1 MSLLT
6 LLLIIFVAALLL
18 SYLMVKVWK
27 KSKQWLM
34 TFLQNYIGILF
45 IVSGFVKAI
54 DPLGTAY
61 KMDDYFAAFE
71 VLFQNSWFSF
81 LSPVFPFLTEYSILI
96 SVLMIVFEMLL
107 GVMLILGAFPLFTAW
122 GFLLLIILFLFLT
135 GYTYLTGYVPPD
147 INFWHFS
154 QWTAFDAANM
164 KVTTCGCFGD
174 FITFA
179 PFTSF
184 MKDVVL
190 FFPGIYFVI
199 FNKKMHQLGK
209 PFTRKLIAGI
219 STALFVLYCMSN
231 YYWNIPHFNLRPYKN
246 GVNILEQ
253 QQKEADAASR
263 TEPLRWHLKNKATGE
278 TIIVKNSEF
287 DYAKYPTEQWE
298 YVHTDFTEP
307 EIPTTQISD
316 FQVESFDGN
325 IMTEDLLTYKGLTL
339 VLVMEKLESKP
350 IPTYVTV
357 SDTVFRMDTSWIAE
371 TDSFTVV
378 QNIQEIKNY
387 NVTKYNH
394 EWKSSY
400 LKRFEQKIKPF
411 VDDAKKANIKVVAL
425 VGGDADQVE
434 SFKEKTGLDIEYYT
448 GDNIV
453 LKTIIRSNPGILL
466 LSNGTIIEQWH
477 WRRLPDFDSYS
488 RNLKVD

>member
-6 LLLIIFVAALLL
+6 LLLIILVAAALL
-18 SYLMVKVWK
+18 SFLMIKVWK
-27 KSKQWLM
+27 KSRQWLM

-45 IVSGFVKAI
+45 LVSGFVKAI

-61 KMDDYFAAFE
+61 KMEDYFAAFE

-81 LSPVFPFLTEYSILI
+81 LSPVFPFFAEYAILF

-107 GVMLILGAFPLFTAW
+107 GVMLIFGAFRVFTAW

-147 INFWHFS
+147 VNFWDFS
-154 QWTAFDAANM
+154 KWTEFNKDFM

-190 FFPGIYFVI
+190 FFPGLYFVI
-199 FNKKMHQLGK
+199 FHRKMHQIGK
-209 PFTRKLIAGI
+209 PFFRKTLTAVSAIA
-219 STALFVLYCMSN
+219 FVLYCMSN
-231 YYWNIPHFNLRPYKN
+231 YYWDIPHFNLRPFKN

-253 QQKEADAASR
+253 QQKEADAASK
-263 TEPLRWHLKNKATGE
+263 TELLAYHLKNKATQE
-278 TIIVKNSEF
+278 TIIVQAA
-287 DYAKYPTEQWE
+287 DYKFENYPTEQWE
-298 YVHTDFTEP
+298 YVHTEFTEP

-316 FQVESFDGN
+316 FQIESYEGN
-325 IMTEDLLTYKGLTL
+325 IMTEDILSYKGLTL
-339 VLVMEKLESKP
+339 ILVMDKLDSKATP
-350 IPTYVTV
+350 KYVQTA
-357 SDTVFRMDTSWIAE
+357 DTIFRMDTMMIAE
-371 TDSFTVV
+371 TDSFTVAK
-378 QNIQEIKNY
+378 NIQEIKQY
-387 NVTKYNH
+387 TVKRFDH
-394 EWKSSY
+394 SWKNSY
-400 LKRFEQKIKPF
+400 LNRFEKKIKPF
-411 VDDAKKANIKVVAL
+411 VDDAKKANIRIVAL
-425 VGGDADQVE
+425 TGADADQVA
-434 SFKEKTGLDIEYYT
+434 SFREKTGLEIEYYKV
-448 GDNIV
+448 DDII
-453 LKTIIRSNPGILL
+453 LKAMIRSNPGIML

-477 WRRLPDFDSYS
+477 WRRLPDFDNYS

>member
-6 LLLIIFVAALLL
+6 LLLIILVVAGLL
-18 SYLMVKVWK
+18 SYLMIKVWK

-81 LSPVFPFLTEYSILI
+81 LTPLFPFFTEYSVLF

-107 GVMLILGAFPLFTAW
+107 GVMLIIGAFPLFTAW

-135 GYTYLTGYVPPD
+135 GYTYLTGYVPPE

-154 QWTAFDAANM
+154 KWSDFDPANM

-190 FFPGIYFVI
+190 FFPGVYFVI
-199 FNKKMHQLGK
+199 FHKKMHQLGK
-209 PFTRKLIAGI
+209 AFFRKIVAGI
-219 STALFVLYCMSN
+219 ATILFILYCMSN
-231 YYWNIPHFNLRPYKN
+231 YYWDIPHFNLRPFKN
-246 GVNILEQ
+246 GVNILNQ
-253 QQKEADAASR
+253 QEKEAEAASK
-263 TEPLRWHLKNKATGE
+263 TEPLRWHLKNKKTNE
-278 TIIVKNSEF
+278 TIIVKNADF
-287 DYAKYPTEQWE
+287 DSAKYPTDLWE
-298 YVHTDFTEP
+298 YIHTDFSKP

-316 FQVESFDGN
+316 FYIESFEGN
-325 IMTEDLLTYKGLTL
+325 LMTEDILNYKGLTM
-339 VLVMEKLESKP
+339 VLVMEKLESKA
-350 IPTYVTV
+350 IPKYVTV
-357 SDTVFRMDTSWIAE
+357 SDTIFRMDTIQNAMQ
-371 TDSFTVV
+371 DSFNLVK
-378 QNIQEIKNY
+378 NIQEIKNY
-387 NVTKYNH
+387 NVTRYDH
-394 EWKSSY
+394 EWKNSY
-400 LKRFEQKIKPF
+400 LNRFEQKIKPF
-411 VDDAKKANIKVVAL
+411 VNDAKKADIRVIAL
-425 VGGDADQVE
+425 VGGDVDQVT

-448 GDNIV
+448 ADNIL
-453 LKTIIRSNPGILL
+453 LKTMIRSNPGIML

-477 WRRLPDFDSYS
+477 WRRLPDFDNYS